1 MFILFFLKKYS
12 KVVQNNPANPRKMA
26 ENLGK
31 KYILQKP
38 KFCSLEKRQSLSF

>member
-26 ENLGK
+26 EDLGK
-31 KYILQKP
+31 KYIL
-38 KFCSLEKRQSLSF
+38 